1 MGTGQLNTHTYV
13 VRPHLTYLNAHFLS
27 RFAKLA
33 TSQSQTVTQLCIFN
47 CQCPASFQFILVLFQ
62 QTNNSIFITNK
73 CYKMSIQLL
82 VLGFKPTT
90 FEYGS
95 SPVTTRPGA
104 FYVFYGETHSKLC
117 ITISFSTQV
126 QTNVLVMIY
135 HNTKGCRSIMQYL
148 PLKG

>member
-104 FYVFYGETHSKLC
+104 FYVFLWR
-117 ITISFSTQV
+117 
-126 QTNVLVMIY
+126 N
-135 HNTKGCRSIMQYL
+135 
-148 PLKG
+148 PLKIMHRNFVQDQRIDKRVSNDLP